1 MIGVYAGS
9 FDPVTH
15 GHIWVIKKAVDT
27 VGENGKLII
36 AVAKNADKKSFFTFD
51 ERVSLLE
58 NVLTRSL
65 PHAQYE
71 KCEVMAVE
79 NEYLVKFA
87 EKQNADFIFRGI
99 RNAKDFDY
107 EVGIQQVNR
116 DLCPDIETIFFLPP
130 PNIIGISSSIVKSMV
145 GFEDWKKAV
154 GKYVMPHV
162 VDALEKKVT

>member
-9 FDPVTH
+9 FDPVTR
-15 GHIWVIKKAVDT
+15 GHLWVIKKAVDV

-36 AVAKNADKKSFFTFD
+36 AIAKNADKKSFFTFD
-51 ERVSLLE
+51 ERVSLL
-58 NVLTRSL
+58 VSTLSKAL
-65 PHAQYE
+65 PYE
-71 KCEVMAVE
+71 SFGKCEVMAVE

-87 EKQNADFIFRGI
+87 EKQNANFIFRGI

-116 DLCPDIETIFFLPP
+116 DLSPDIETIFFLPP
-130 PNIIGISSSIVKSMV
+130 PDIIGISSSIVKGMV

-154 GKYVMPHV
+154 GKYVPSHV
-162 VDALEKKVT
+162 VDALEKKIT